1 VEAHIPESYIESLSG
16 RLEMYRRIA
25 DIRSEEDA
33 MDVTD
38 ELIDRYGDAPKSV
51 AGLIQ
56 VALLRNQ
63 AGKMGFSEIK
73 QQNGG
78 LYFYSKTLDMKW
90 IGDIS
95 DLFKGRVLV
104 GAGEKPYV
112 SLKLQPGDEILGVL
126 KKALFVE
133 KKTKN

>member
-1 VEAHIPESYIESLSG
+1 
-16 RLEMYRRIA
+16 
-25 DIRSEEDA
+25 

-38 ELIDRYGDAPKSV
+38 ELIDRCGDDRRSV
-51 AGLIQ
+51 GGLIQ
-56 VALLRNQ
+56 VELLRNR
-63 AGKMGFSEIK
+63 AGKMGFSENK
-73 QQNGG
+73 QQNGS

-90 IGDIS
+90 IGELS

-126 KKALFVE
+126 KKALFAE
-133 KKTKN
+133 KKTEN

>member
-1 VEAHIPESYIESLSG
+1 
-16 RLEMYRRIA
+16 MYRRIA